1 MAHNPAEYEK
11 VKIAQELVGLDSGD
25 QHFVMSAEED
35 VKERMARDAAV
46 RFNDSVDEY
55 TAKMDNYIRDVE
67 EKAKSIAE
75 NMNGL
80 EILPV
85 FNYMIR
91 ILIKKLRFLLLD
103 LSMTWVVTNLN
114 LKILITDN
122 WKKKKTSLL

>member
-25 QHFVMSAEED
+25 QHFVMSAEEN
-35 VKERMARDAAV
+35 VQERMARDAAV

-85 FNYMIR
+85 FNYMIVR
-91 ILIKKLRFLLLD
+91 PES
-103 LSMTWVVTNLN
+103 LSKN
-114 LKILITDN
+114 
-122 WKKKKTSLL
+122 